1 MKKYNKKRLYGLLFV
16 VIFITLGIFIQRV
29 EGGEEY
35 FEKLRIARAPR
46 VIPAPDFT
54 IKDINGNVIS
64 LKDLKGKVVLL
75 NFFATW

>member
-1 MKKYNKKRLYGLLFV
+1 MKKYNKKRLYGLLFA

-35 FEKLRIARAPR
+35 FEKLRIAKASRD
-46 VIPAPDFT
+46 INAPDFT
-54 IKDINGNVIS
+54 IKDINGKEIS
-64 LKDLKGKVVLL
+64 LKDLKGKVILL